1 MKIAFF
7 EIKPLEE
14 KYLQARIEEV
24 CQKLSKKIDL
34 RFFKKPLT
42 LKIASQIQD
51 TKILAGFIYSKIDK
65 QILEKLPKL
74 EFVTTMS
81 TGFDHIDLE
90 ACAKQKIK
98 VSNVPY
104 YGENTVAE
112 HTFALILALAR
123 NLPLAIEKV
132 RRADFAIE
140 NLKGFDLEGKTIG
153 IIGMGRIGSRVVKIA
168 NGFGMK
174 VLVYDIRKDFKTI
187 RKLKLKLKYV
197 GLDYLLGHSDIISLH
212 TVYNPNTHHLIN
224 KDNIRKIKKGAL
236 LINTARGGL
245 VETEALVSALE
256 KGIFAGVGLDVLEE
270 EAFLKEE
277 KELLTKQFQQK
288 HNLKTILQNHFLREH
303 PKVIITPHIAFYS
316 EEALKRILDITVD
329 NISSFLE
336 GRHINSVRR

>member
-1 MKIAFF
+1 MIKIAFF
-7 EIKPLEE
+7 EIKSLEK
-14 KYLQARIEEV
+14 KYLQAKIEEI

-34 RFFKKPLT
+34 KFFAKPIT
-42 LKIASQIQD
+42 LKTASQIQG
-51 TKILAGFIYSKIDK
+51 TKILAGFIYSKINK
-65 QILEKLPKL
+65 EILKRLPKL

-90 ACAKQKIK
+90 ACVKQKIR
-98 VSNVPY
+98 VSNVPT
-104 YGENTVAE
+104 YGDNTVAE

-123 NLPLAIEKV
+123 NLPLAIEKI
-132 RRADFAIE
+132 RRADFTLE

-153 IIGMGRIGSRVVKIA
+153 IIGMGRIGSRVVRIA

-197 GLDYLLGHSDIISLH
+197 NLDYLLGHSDIISLH
-212 TVYNPNTHHLIN
+212 TVLNPKTHHLIN
-224 KDNIRKIKKGAL
+224 ENNIRKIKKGAL

-245 VETEALVSALE
+245 IKTEALVLALKKE
-256 KGIFAGVGLDVLEE
+256 ILAGVGLDVLEE

-288 HNLKTILQNHFLREH
+288 YNLKTILQNHFLREH

-316 EEALKRILDITVD
+316 EEALKRILDTTIA

-336 GRHINSVRR
+336 GRHINSVY